1 MMKKLKI
8 LSILLLSTIVF
19 FSCEQYEQ
27 DDYQEYVVVEGYMT
41 AGERLPD
48 IYVSSTLPANSE
60 YSFENS
66 AISNATVLVS
76 RLDDDGNPEEV
87 FEYAELIDQPGVYF
101 PLVQSYRVK
110 PLTQYQLD
118 VVFNNRPE
126 EIRAVTTVPDQVEVI
141 NDIPESVVYQSENQ
155 LEIVLDRIQ
164 QTSDG
169 QNVFVFNSISL
180 DPAIENLTPFY
191 LSVVEDDEDID
202 INEYVRNSSGLINEG
217 NFEPQPDGTVLLR
230 FPWIGVAFYGDNL
243 VVTLSVDKN
252 LADVIR
258 SQEVQLGG
266 STLSPGEIPNL
277 LYNIDGGIGVFG
289 SMTADTIRTSFARPF
304 E

>member
-1 MMKKLKI
+1 MTMKKFTI
-8 LSILLLSTIVF
+8 LIASIFYLI
-19 FSCEQYEQ
+19 SCDSYDQ
-27 DDYQEYVVVEGYMT
+27 DDYREFVVVEGYVT
-41 AGERLPD
+41 AGERLPE
-48 IYVSSTLPANSE
+48 ILVSSTLPADSE

-66 AISNATVLVS
+66 ALSNATVLVS
-76 RLDDDGNPEEV
+76 LLDENGEPEV
-87 FEYAELIDQPGVYF
+87 GFEYAENIDRPGEYY
-101 PLVQSYRVK
+101 PLVQSYRVE
-110 PLTQYQLD
+110 PLRTYRLD
-118 VVFNNRPE
+118 VQFNDRPE
-126 EIRAVTTVPDQVEVI
+126 EIRATTTVPDQVEVI

-155 LEIVLDRIQ
+155 LEIVLDELQ

-169 QNVFVFNSISL
+169 QNVFVFNTISL
-180 DPAIENLTPFY
+180 DPAVENLTPFY

-202 INEYVRNSSGLINEG
+202 ISEYVRNSSGLINEG
-217 NFEPQPDGTVLLR
+217 NFDPLPDGTVLLR
-230 FPWIGVAFYGDNL
+230 FPWIGVAFYGENL

-277 LYNIDGGIGVFG
+277 LYSVEGGIGVFG
-289 SMTADTIRTSFARPF
+289 SMTADTIRTSFSRPF

>member
-1 MMKKLKI
+1 MTMKKFTI
-8 LSILLLSTIVF
+8 LIASIFYLI
-19 FSCEQYEQ
+19 SCDSYDQ
-27 DDYQEYVVVEGYMT
+27 DDYREFVVVEGYVT
-41 AGERLPD
+41 AGERLPE
-48 IYVSSTLPANSE
+48 ILVSSTLPADSE

-66 AISNATVLVS
+66 ALSNATVLVS
-76 RLDDDGNPEEV
+76 LLDENGEPEV
-87 FEYAELIDQPGVYF
+87 GFEYAENIDRPGEYY
-101 PLVQSYRVK
+101 PLVQSYRVE
-110 PLTQYQLD
+110 PLRTYRLD
-118 VVFNNRPE
+118 VQFNDRPE
-126 EIRAVTTVPDQVEVI
+126 EIRATTTVPDQVEVI

-155 LEIVLDRIQ
+155 LEIVLDELQ

-169 QNVFVFNSISL
+169 QNVFVFNTISL
-180 DPAIENLTPFY
+180 NPAVENLTPFY

-202 INEYVRNSSGLINEG
+202 ISEYVRNSSGLINEG
-217 NFEPQPDGTVLLR
+217 NFDPLPDGTVLLR
-230 FPWIGVAFYGDNL
+230 FPWIGVAFYGENL

-277 LYNIDGGIGVFG
+277 LYSVEGGIGVFG
-289 SMTADTIRTSFARPF
+289 SMTADTIRTSFSRPF

>member
-1 MMKKLKI
+1 MKKFTI
-8 LSILLLSTIVF
+8 LIASIFYLI
-19 FSCEQYEQ
+19 SCDSYDQ
-27 DDYQEYVVVEGYMT
+27 DDYREFVVVEGYVT
-41 AGERLPD
+41 AGERLPE
-48 IYVSSTLPANSE
+48 ILVSSTLPADSE

-66 AISNATVLVS
+66 ALSNATVLVS
-76 RLDDDGNPEEV
+76 LLDENGEPEV
-87 FEYAELIDQPGVYF
+87 GFEYAENIDRPGEYY
-101 PLVQSYRVK
+101 PLVQSYRVE
-110 PLTQYQLD
+110 PLRTYRLD
-118 VVFNNRPE
+118 VQFNDRPE
-126 EIRAVTTVPDQVEVI
+126 EIRATTTVPDQVEVI

-155 LEIVLDRIQ
+155 LEIVLDELQ

-169 QNVFVFNSISL
+169 QNVFVFNTISL
-180 DPAIENLTPFY
+180 NPAVENLTPFY

-202 INEYVRNSSGLINEG
+202 ISEYVRNSSGLINEG
-217 NFEPQPDGTVLLR
+217 NFDPLPDGTVLLR
-230 FPWIGVAFYGDNL
+230 FPWIGVAFYGENL

-277 LYNIDGGIGVFG
+277 LYSVEGGIGVFG
-289 SMTADTIRTSFARPF
+289 SMTADTIRTSFSRPF